1 MLKRRVRSALFID
14 YENLPLPPGSIA
26 NWLAWLED
34 GVFDD
39 DKARRFLVK
48 KVFWNPAAIKHSA
61 AFEAAGFEVVLCE
74 RFAELGN
81 SLDIRMAIDI
91 VETCRKNR
99 RIDEFILATTD
110 SDFIPVLQK
119 LHELGKRSAVVV
131 DPTKMN
137 VYTTYRQHADT
148 LIVRGDLIGA
158 KSYKRPEPG
167 FFARLTKGGR
177 RKPEAP
183 SNGGTNG
190 SAAPKPRP
198 DGAAPNGGGDR
209 IDLAVDKVIKIA
221 STQPNRETAQK
232 KVLAELRAI
241 EGFATSGREQ
251 YFGTGSYKA
260 LMSEVAK
267 RDGRIRIVKKNRGG
281 TAIMYVPKE

>member
-1 MLKRRVRSALFID
+1 MLRRRIRSALFID

-34 GVFDD
+34 GAFDD

-61 AFEAAGFEVVLCE
+61 AFEEAGFEVVLCE

-91 VETCRKNR
+91 VETCRKNG

-119 LHELGKRSAVVV
+119 LNELGKRSAVVV

-148 LIVRGDLIGA
+148 LILRGDLIGA
-158 KSYKRPEPG
+158 RSYKRPEPG
-167 FFARLTKGGR
+167 FFARLTKG
-177 RKPEAP
+177 RKRKAVVPAG
-183 SNGGTNG
+183 NGPNG
-190 SAAPKPRP
+190 VAVAKPRT
-198 DGAAPNGGGDR
+198 DIAGPNGGDR

-232 KVLAELRAI
+232 KVLAELRGI
-241 EGFATSGREQ
+241 DGFATSGREQ

-260 LMSEVAK
+260 LMTEVAK
-267 RDGRIRIVKKNRGG
+267 RDGRIRILKKNRGG

>member
-1 MLKRRVRSALFID
+1 MLRRRIRSALFID

-34 GVFDD
+34 GAFDD
-39 DKARRFLVK
+39 DKPRRFLVK

-61 AFEAAGFEVVLCE
+61 TFEEAGFDVVLCE

-91 VETCRKNR
+91 VETCRKNS
-99 RIDEFILATTD
+99 RINEFILATTD

-119 LHELGKRSAVVV
+119 LNELGKRSAVVV

-148 LIVRGDLIGA
+148 LILRGDLIGA
-158 KSYKRPEPG
+158 RTYKRPEPG
-167 FFARLTKGGR
+167 FFARLTKGPR
-177 RKPEAP
+177 RKVAAV
-183 SNGGTNG
+183 NGPNG
-190 SAAPKPRP
+190 AAATKPRTETS
-198 DGAAPNGGGDR
+198 GANAGGDR

-221 STQPNRETAQK
+221 STQPNRETAQR
-232 KVLAELRAI
+232 KVLAELRGI

-251 YFGTGSYKA
+251 YLGTGSYKA
-260 LMSEVAK
+260 LMTEVAK
-267 RDGRIRIVKKNRGG
+267 RDERIRILKKNRGG